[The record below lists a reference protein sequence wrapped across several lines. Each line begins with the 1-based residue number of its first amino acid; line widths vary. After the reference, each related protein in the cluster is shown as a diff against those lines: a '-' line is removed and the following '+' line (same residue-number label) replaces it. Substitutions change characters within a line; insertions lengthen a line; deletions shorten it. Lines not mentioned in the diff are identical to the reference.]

1 MGIHI
6 NPFYSV
12 YLSVHDGLFPSL
24 ITKDNNLFY
33 RIHFIVFIV
42 RLLLFWSFFSFFYVT
57 LCWTR
62 NKTEMDVWLCQ
73 TNKPVNTYHANEKLE
88 TNTVLSFLS
97 PCLFFLFYT
106 N

>member
-1 MGIHI
+1 MGLFGIFI
-6 NPFYSV
+6 R
-12 YLSVHDGLFPSL
+12 DGLFPSL

-42 RLLLFWSFFSFFYVT
+42 WLLLFWFFFSFFFVT
-57 LCWTR
+57 LCLTR

-73 TNKPVNTYHANEKLE
+73 TNKPANTYNANEKLE
-88 TNTVLSFLS
+88 TSTVLSFLS
-97 PCLFFLFYT
+97 PSLFISFVFLFYT